1 MVIGEDDEVVLSSD
15 LASEPQDSLVLAPLG
30 CLWGAEEM
38 ESFLT
43 FLIWTW
49 RLGGTRMVLL
59 HSQDCYLSC
68 KEKFLII
75 INVIYNYRVTLFKDG

>member
-15 LASEPQDSLVLAPLG
+15 LASVPQDSLVLAPLG
-30 CLWGAEEM
+30 YLWGAEEM

-43 FLIWTW
+43 ILIWTW
-49 RLGGTRMVLL
+49 RLGGMMLVSL
-59 HSQDCYLSC
+59 HSQDCYLYS

-75 INVIYNYRVTLFKDG
+75 INVIHTILERKK